1 MQGARWLILF
11 VTAVVLAAGIGL
23 TGCVNVEAPDV
34 DAPDEVNI
42 GSPRGRQPIDTSR
55 LPATRSHEE
64 ARQRLA
70 EAYERIDYLEDKV
83 RDLEDDKR
91 ELKDERDE
99 YKHKYKR
106 EKKRHDD

>member
-11 VTAVVLAAGIGL
+11 VTAAILAAGIGL
-23 TGCVNVEAPDV
+23 TGCVNVK
-34 DAPDEVNI
+34 APDEVNI
-42 GSPRGRQPIDTSR
+42 GSSRGRQPIDTTR

-70 EAYERIDYLEDKV
+70 EAYERIDYLEDRV

-91 ELKDERDE
+91 ELKDDREE
-99 YKHKYKR
+99 YKRKYKR
-106 EKKRHDD
+106 LKDRYDD